1 MSNLM
6 LKKKNKKES
15 STDRTGTLGP
25 DMSFLFVIQDAC
37 RRGGRYTLT
46 AESKGLK
53 YAVMVDRNGPFNV
66 TGGGYTGSA
75 ALAMAAALRTGTYSM
90 SEGWPE
96 LQPYYQLGLDTT
108 LKTLLDG
115 RARLDVEELPVAR
128 GVDWIRNAEGD
139 PTPAYAP
146 TPRDLPPGLET
157 NTQPPAPPWP
167 GSEAASAARPAPLS
181 GASDHVAIHAI
192 PAPAPAPVARPQ
204 APVAAPGAP
213 TPVTTPAPSPV
224 AKAEPAPDRIL
235 AVRQRSGPDNAGA
248 DDAAELDAL
257 TPGASGTS
265 EGQGPL
271 KHLGTRA
278 LLWTIRMDDPARFNL
293 NQALVLV
300 GRSLRSDYGF
310 LVRPVEREI
319 IQRWRR
325 AGEDWRTSG
334 EAVSKQ
340 KLRKRAPG
348 YVAKEK

>member
-6 LKKKNKKES
+6 LKKKKNKES
-15 STDRTGTLGP
+15 STNRSGNLGP

-46 AESKGLK
+46 AESNGLK

-139 PTPAYAP
+139 STPAYAP
-146 TPRDLPPGLET
+146 TPQDLPPGLQPH
-157 NTQPPAPPWP
+157 TQPPAWP
-167 GSEAASAARPAPLS
+167 GSEAASAAQPAALS
-181 GASDHVAIHAI
+181 GATDHVAIHAI
-192 PAPAPAPVARPQ
+192 PAPAPAPVTEPQ
-204 APVAAPGAP
+204 ARVAPP
-213 TPVTTPAPSPV
+213 DVPSPV
-224 AKAEPAPDRIL
+224 ATPEPASLYLML
-235 AVRQRSGPDNAGA
+235 AARQGSQTDSAA
-248 DDAAELDAL
+248 LDDANEVDAS

-265 EGQGPL
+265 QGQGPL

-293 NQALVLV
+293 NQALVLF

-310 LVRPVEREI
+310 LIRPFEREI

-325 AGEDWRTSG
+325 AGEDWRISG
-334 EAVSKQ
+334 ETVSKQ

>member
-1 MSNLM
+1 MTNLM
-6 LKKKNKKES
+6 LKKKKKEA
-15 STDRTGTLGP
+15 STNRSGTLGP

-75 ALAMAAALRTGTYSM
+75 ALAMAAALRSGSYTMT
-90 SEGWPE
+90 EGWPE

-115 RARLDVEELPVAR
+115 RARTEVEELPLPR

-139 PTPAYAP
+139 STPADTP
-146 TPRDLPPGLET
+146 TPRDLARGSGSQ
-157 NTQPPAPPWP
+157 TQHPAAPWR
-167 GSEAASAARPAPLS
+167 GSEPVPGMAAVARNGTDP
-181 GASDHVAIHAI
+181 VAVHAI
-192 PAPAPAPVARPQ
+192 PAPAPAPGARPHR
-204 APVAAPGAP
+204 PVAAPSAP
-213 TPVTTPAPSPV
+213 TRPATTSDPASL
-224 AKAEPAPDRIL
+224 DLRL
-235 AVRQRSGPDNAGA
+235 AATRASDPGTDAGLDN
-248 DDAAELDAL
+248 DLELDAA
-257 TPGASGTS
+257 TPGGSGTS
-265 EGQGPL
+265 EGQGHL
-271 KHLGTRA
+271 RHLGTRA

-325 AGEDWRTSG
+325 AGDDWRSSG

>member
-6 LKKKNKKES
+6 LNKKKKKES
-15 STDRTGTLGP
+15 PTNRSGTLGP

-37 RRGGRYTLT
+37 RRGERYTLT

-115 RARLDVEELPVAR
+115 HARSDVEELPPPR

-139 PTPAYAP
+139 STPTYTPS
-146 TPRDLPPGLET
+146 PRDIQPVPQVQ
-157 NTQPPAPPWP
+157 TQHPSAPWRNGPA
-167 GSEAASAARPAPLS
+167 
-181 GASDHVAIHAI
+181 DHVAIHAI
-192 PAPAPAPVARPQ
+192 PAPAPAPLARPQ
-204 APVAAPGAP
+204 APVASPAPGAP
-213 TPVTTPAPSPV
+213 RVAPRPLETPNPASLRPSV
-224 AKAEPAPDRIL
+224 QEGSHLVNDVGWDKDLE
-235 AVRQRSGPDNAGA
+235 V
-248 DDAAELDAL
+248 DAS
-257 TPGASGTS
+257 TPGSSGTS
-265 EGQGPL
+265 EGQGQL
-271 KHLGTRA
+271 RHLGTRA
-278 LLWTIRMDDPARFNL
+278 LLWTIRMEDPGRFNL

>member
-6 LKKKNKKES
+6 LKKKKKKES
-15 STDRTGTLGP
+15 STDRSGNLGP

-115 RARLDVEELPVAR
+115 RARLGVEELPVAR

-139 PTPAYAP
+139 STPQ
-146 TPRDLPPGLET
+146 DLPSGLET
-157 NTQPPAPPWP
+157 HPQPPAWP
-167 GSEAASAARPAPLS
+167 GSEAASAAQPAALS
-181 GASDHVAIHAI
+181 EATDHVAIHAI
-192 PAPAPAPVARPQ
+192 PAPAPAPVTQLQARV
-204 APVAAPGAP
+204 APPDV
-213 TPVTTPAPSPV
+213 PSPV
-224 AKAEPAPDRIL
+224 ATPEPAPLDLML
-235 AVRQRSGPDNAGA
+235 AARQASHTDSAA
-248 DDAAELDAL
+248 LDDTNEVDAS

-325 AGEDWRTSG
+325 AGEDWRISG
-334 EAVSKQ
+334 ETVSKQ